1 MRVDPDEAKVVD
13 LKSEM
18 DSSPMKVVD
27 VAEGECIGIAPV
39 GSMSNAIGRE
49 GVVVEAKTGKRRL
62 ALGVVI
68 FLV

>member
-18 DSSPMKVVD
+18 DSSPMKAVD

>member
-18 DSSPMKVVD
+18 DSSPMKVD

-39 GSMSNAIGRE
+39 GSMSNAIGKR
-49 GVVVEAKTGKRRL
+49 GVMVEAKTGKRRL